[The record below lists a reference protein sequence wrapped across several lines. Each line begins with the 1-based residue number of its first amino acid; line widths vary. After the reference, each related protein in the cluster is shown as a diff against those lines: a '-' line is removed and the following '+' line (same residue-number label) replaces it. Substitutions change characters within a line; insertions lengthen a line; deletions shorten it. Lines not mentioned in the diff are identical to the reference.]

1 MKTKK
6 ETNTIKQRAETAS
19 RKFTELNDDELEQ
32 VTGGIASKQLGSN
45 TTTGGAPMPGVP
57 DGI

>member
-32 VTGGIASKQLGSN
+32 VTGGIASKQLDSN
-45 TTTGGAPMPGVP
+45 TTAGAAPIPGTP
-57 DGI
+57 NGI